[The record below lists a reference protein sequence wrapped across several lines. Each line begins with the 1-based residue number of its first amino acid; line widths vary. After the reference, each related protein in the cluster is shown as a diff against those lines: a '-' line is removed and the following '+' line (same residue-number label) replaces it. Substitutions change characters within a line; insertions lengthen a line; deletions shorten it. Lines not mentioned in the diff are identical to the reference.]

1 VRASRAPVPLTATT
15 SESSIILE
23 EVQEMCEHVS
33 VVSTASKRR
42 CKATNKRGEP
52 CAATVVGADGK
63 CSAHSGRQDMR
74 ELGRR
79 GGRRSPG
86 GKQLP
91 AGERESLREA
101 LRDGLDHDLVV
112 AAVKQSLV
120 GGSESARVAA
130 VKFLADL
137 ELYRKDEK
145 DEPTH
150 QAEIAAAS
158 RKLDALIERYVYDA
172 VRESDAG
179 VARDSE
185 YHSPMT
191 RLIAGAVARA
201 REGQGA
207 ELDARIEKIFADV
220 ANGLQL
226 VGDASAEPAEQILGG
241 LEEAGLLVRR
251 HKVEEMAEQRA
262 QERLAALKAEHGLTV

>member
-1 VRASRAPVPLTATT
+1 LAS
-15 SESSIILE
+15 
-23 EVQEMCEHVS
+23 
-33 VVSTASKRR
+33 
-42 CKATNKRGEP
+42 
-52 CAATVVGADGK
+52 
-63 CSAHSGRQDMR
+63 
-74 ELGRR
+74 
-79 GGRRSPG
+79 
-86 GKQLP
+86 LP
-91 AGERESLREA
+91 A
-101 LRDGLDHDLVV
+101 
-112 AAVKQSLV
+112 
-120 GGSESARVAA
+120 
-130 VKFLADL
+130 
-137 ELYRKDEK
+137 
-145 DEPTH
+145 H

-185 YHSPMT
+185 HHSPMT

-226 VGDASAEPAEQILGG
+226 VGDVSAERAEQILGG

-251 HKVEEMAEQRA
+251 HKVEELAEQMA
-262 QERLAALKAEHGLTV
+262 QERLARAEGRTRVVRVRSRACVATRGTIESAACPRRPSERRLHP